1 VLYGT
6 VADLVSADRRSR
18 AYGLYYTITLG
29 ASALAPTLYGV
40 ISDLAGV
47 TPTLLLVA
55 ALVLVTVPLAL
66 VLRTALAAPADT

>member
-1 VLYGT
+1 
-6 VADLVSADRRSR
+6 
-18 AYGLYYTITLG
+18 
-29 ASALAPTLYGV
+29 V

-66 VLRTALAAPADT
+66 VLRTALAARADT